1 MNIAASSGMRNNFA
15 MRTALEPLEPP
26 QAPDPLP
33 PAPRARAGRNEQVQS
48 LIKGLT
54 LLSAFANAEVLGNL
68 ELARRTG
75 YPKATVSRL
84 TSTLSALGYL
94 RRDELSRGFAIGT
107 RLMGMGASVERNI
120 GLLRVARPLMAALA
134 QHSDMSVG
142 VGVRDRLGITLLEL
156 ERPRNNR
163 LVINSDAGTVLP
175 IESTAIGLA
184 YLAAAPVGETS
195 RLLDALRKRHPH
207 DWPEVRQRIALANEE
222 LASLGFVTSQKSWG
236 REVSAVAVATRVPHQ
251 AGLFVFNC
259 AGPASQLD
267 HQALHK
273 QLGPSLCEMV
283 SRITQ
288 ELQFHPVAPLR
299 PLSVH
304 VP

>member
-1 MNIAASSGMRNNFA
+1 MRNNA
-15 MRTALEPLEPP
+15 GMSTGSHTPHAPP
-26 QAPDPLP
+26 P
-33 PAPRARAGRNEQVQS
+33 PRAAPAGRNEQVQS

-54 LLSAFANAEVLGNL
+54 LLGAFANAEVLGNQ

-94 RRDELSRGFAIGT
+94 RRDEQSRGFAIGT
-107 RLMGMGASVERNI
+107 RLMGMGASVQRNI
-120 GLLRVARPLMAALA
+120 GLLRVARPFMAALA
-134 QHSDMSVG
+134 MHTNMTVS

-156 ERPRNNR
+156 ERPRDNR

-184 YLAAAPVGETS
+184 YLAAAPVGEQG
-195 RLLDALRKRHPH
+195 RLLESLRKRHPQ
-207 DWPEVRQRIALANEE
+207 DWPEVRQRIAVAHDEF
-222 LASLGFVTSQKSWG
+222 ARLGFVSSQKSWG
-236 REVSAVAVATRVPHQ
+236 RDVSAVAVATRVPHQ

-267 HQALHK
+267 RNALHK
-273 QLGPSLCEMV
+273 QLGPGLCDMV

-288 ELQFHPVAPLR
+288 EMQSHPVAPLR